1 VIDLPLGYFGDE
13 LDELTLRSQQLV
25 GDRQAL
31 IEQLAGAHTELH
43 DAEQSDAAAL
53 AYAVREG
60 GADPGTERTDK
71 ARAAIEALERQVNG
85 LDDAQKS
92 LHADAAA
99 LLMLEM
105 PDFILTLN
113 ERAESSRADRIV
125 ALDELRRA
133 DAEGATATS
142 LVGYLERLR
151 EVSDVD
157 KPLPKYE
164 ARESRIDI
172 GNMKRSNDRVPLQR
186 ILDTLADSFS
196 EPVAGAASNLRHI
209 AEQQGCPCV
218 GIAIVTSGACMLPPP
233 QGSPTGSRSLPGSLA
248 PLGLTR
254 IEWRRVSNWVAVL
267 VSSETLAE
275 RGAETLVRELSP
287 DVDKMFKGQARQVFV
302 GDAKTEAI
310 FTNARGNGKPLVDQ
324 RQIDENISRVR
335 DPKPAVDPQ
344 ETLSRERAE
353 RKQHERAQQE
363 PVT

>member
-172 GNMKRSNDRVPLQR
+172 GNMKRSNDRV
-186 ILDTLADSFS
+186 
-196 EPVAGAASNLRHI
+196 AGAASNLRHI